1 MGISNHL
8 KMIGSFLAVSLCLNN
23 FAVLLG
29 QQIRDCGK
37 EYDPTITVPEAA
49 ISNPSSDEV
58 QIDKMPWMVSI
69 VKKNEPD
76 VASCSA
82 SLVAAKFIVTAAHCF
97 IDDPKEAFEVILGTD
112 SLSQSPSNFQKYQK
126 RMDIAELHVHPNY
139 TGGYYHDF
147 AIIQLSNE
155 VSYEKGIYPI
165 SFACLKQK
173 VQLSSQVNK

>member
-1 MGISNHL
+1 MEISNHL
-8 KMIGSFLAVSLCLNN
+8 KMIGSFLAFSLCLNN

-29 QQIRDCGK
+29 QQIRGCGM

-69 VKKNEPD
+69 VKKNKPD

-97 IDDPKEAFEVILGTD
+97 KDDPKEAFEVVLGTD

-126 RMDIAELHVHPNY
+126 RMEKAEN
-139 TGGYYHDF
+139 
-147 AIIQLSNE
+147 
-155 VSYEKGIYPI
+155 
-165 SFACLKQK
+165 
-173 VQLSSQVNK
+173 VNHMIFFLC